1 MMLQESQM
9 WVAIALVVYL
19 LVWWVL
25 VMVLKMFTPKN
36 EEESAEYSEKHG
48 IPYMNI
54 RDMVIGIAALW
65 VLWLVLGILWLCYWL
80 ISSIVRGIKSLF
92 A

>member
-9 WVAIALVVYL
+9 WVSIALVVYL

-36 EEESAEYSEKHG
+36 EEEWAEYSEKHG

-54 RDMVIGIAALW
+54 RDMVIGISALW
-65 VLWLVLGILWLCYWL
+65 MLWLALGILWLCYL
-80 ISSIVRGIKSLF
+80 LVSSIVRGIKSLF
-92 A
+92 V